1 MKAVEGFKM
10 RSLGR
15 ERIIV
20 PEGNKLVNFNKMIS
34 LNSTAAYL
42 WENIQDKEFTPET
55 LATLLAEKYEVSYE
69 QALADSKA
77 IAAKWIEAG
86 IVSE

>member
-1 MKAVEGFKM
+1 M
-10 RSLGR
+10 RSICR

-20 PEGNKLVNFNKMIS
+20 PEGSKLVNFNKMIS

-55 LATLLAEKYEVSYE
+55 LAALLTEKYEVSAE